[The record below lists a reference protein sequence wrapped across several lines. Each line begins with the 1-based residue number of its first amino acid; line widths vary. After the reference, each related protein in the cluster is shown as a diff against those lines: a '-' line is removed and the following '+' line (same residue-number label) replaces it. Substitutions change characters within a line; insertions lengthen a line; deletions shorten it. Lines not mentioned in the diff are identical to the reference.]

1 MTDQHLPSGE
11 NHADL
16 PIEKP
21 AQDMYGID
29 PFVRSLARSVRGMK
43 SPQGIVIGLNGP
55 WGSGKSSAIN
65 LLRHHLSEA
74 VASEDVEVVTFN
86 PWWFRGEEALVL
98 AFFRELYT
106 ATKPALGDRA
116 KKSLSKLGAR
126 LLKAGSVV
134 APAADALGAS
144 GAGSIAA
151 GAMSWLSDMIEDGE
165 SVEDLHK
172 QLSTALAGQAKRFV
186 VIIDDIDRLAP
197 DEALAMF
204 RLVKSVGRL
213 PNVIYILAF
222 DRLLAEKVV
231 AERFPSEGPHYLEKI
246 VQASFEL
253 PMPLVEDLHAQIQN
267 LIFNIS
273 PPDEESVVHVMNLF
287 HAVLTPEIKTPRDV
301 VRFGNAF
308 TVTWPAVAGDVDLG
322 DFIALEALRLFQP
335 ALHKAIRENPSI
347 LCGSAQMGYRPQV
360 TGDEL
365 DAILLSSVSD
375 KTHYR
380 QALMRLFPK
389 LQSIWANTYH
399 SGGDALKRRRACSSE
414 HFSTYFRFGPTD
426 DIASKTDVTA
436 LLGAVTDPDAFK
448 EQLRS
453 ALAKHRRNGGT
464 KAAPLLDALS
474 IYSATVPIENV
485 QTLLAALFEL
495 GDELDVEAD
504 DGKGF
509 SGAGNDLR
517 MHWAMRALL
526 FDRTTLKQRSA
537 ILLHAAKSASLSW
550 LSSLAVS
557 AWDDYH
563 PPEGREPE
571 PEEKCLT
578 TGKDADKLAKMA
590 VTAIEKAAASGALI
604 EHRNLARLLY
614 IWRDFKQDEGKAVL
628 AWTAQQLT
636 RDYAVACFA
645 RAFTRYSWGQ
655 SMGMAGLGDMVAKR
669 TDRAS
674 VETIHTL
681 LDRDSFRARLES
693 LEENGVANENDA
705 DAIKRFL
712 RAWRHRD
719 EHGD

>member
-1 MTDQHLPSGE
+1 MTDQSPPSAA

-16 PIEKP
+16 PIEQP
-21 AQDMYGID
+21 AQDLYGID

-65 LLRHHLSEA
+65 LLRHHLAEM
-74 VASEDVEVVTFN
+74 VENEDVEIVTFN

-172 QLSTALAGQAKRFV
+172 QLSSALAAQAKRFV

-253 PMPLVEDLHAQIQN
+253 PMPLIEDLHAQVRN
-267 LIFNIS
+267 LIFSIS
-273 PPDEESVVHVMNLF
+273 PPDDESVVHVMNLF

-322 DFIALEALRLFQP
+322 DFIAIEALRLFQP
-335 ALHKAIRENPSI
+335 ALHKAIRENPSL
-347 LCGSAQMGYRPQV
+347 LCGSAQMGYPSQV

-375 KTHYR
+375 KPHYR

-389 LQSIWANTYH
+389 LQSIWANSYH
-399 SGGDALKRRRACSSE
+399 SGSDVLKRRRACSSE

-426 DIASKTDVTA
+426 DIASKAEVTA
-436 LLGAVTDPDAFK
+436 LLGAANHPDAFK
-448 EQLRS
+448 SQLRS
-453 ALAKHRRNGGT
+453 ALTKHRRNGGT
-464 KAAPLLDALS
+464 KAGPLLDALS
-474 IYSATVPIENV
+474 IYGTTVPIENV
-485 QTLLAALFEL
+485 QTLLTSLFEL
-495 GDELDVEAD
+495 GDELDVDAD
-504 DGKGF
+504 EGRGF
-509 SGAGNDLR
+509 IGVSNDLR
-517 MHWAMRALL
+517 MHWAMRAML

-537 ILLHAAKSASLSW
+537 ILMQAAKSSSLSW
-550 LSSLAVS
+550 LGSLAAS
-557 AWDDYH
+557 AWDDH
-563 PPEGREPE
+563 NPREGKEPE
-571 PEEKCLT
+571 AEEKCLT
-578 TGKDADKLAKMA
+578 TAKDAAKLAKMA
-590 VTAIEKAAASGALI
+590 VSAIERAAASGTLI

-614 IWRDFKQDEGKAVL
+614 IWRDLKQDDGKGVL
-628 AWTAQQLT
+628 EWTTEQLA
-636 RDYAVACFA
+636 DDHAVACFA
-645 RAFTRYSWGQ
+645 RAFTSYSWGQ
-655 SMGMAGLGDMVAKR
+655 SIGIAGLGDMVAKR
-669 TDRAS
+669 SDRAS
-674 VETIHTL
+674 VAAIHTL
-681 LDRDSFRARLES
+681 LDRDFFRSRLEA
-693 LEENGVANENDA
+693 LEEKGVANENDA
-705 DAIKRFL
+705 VAISRFL
-712 RAWRHRD
+712 SAWRHRD

>member
-1 MTDQHLPSGE
+1 MTDKPPLSAE

-16 PIEKP
+16 PIEQP
-21 AQDMYGID
+21 AQDLYGID
-29 PFVRSLARSVRGMK
+29 PFVRSLARSLRGMK
-43 SPQGIVIGLNGP
+43 SPQGIVIGVNGP

-65 LLRHHLSEA
+65 LLRHHLAEA
-74 VASEDVEVVTFN
+74 VENEDVEVVTFN

-116 KKSLSKLGAR
+116 KKSLAKLGAR

-134 APAADALGAS
+134 SPAADALGAS
-144 GAGSIAA
+144 GVGSIAA

-172 QLSTALAGQAKRFV
+172 QLSTALAGQTKRFM

-267 LIFNIS
+267 LIFSIS
-273 PPDEESVVHVMNLF
+273 PPDDESIIHVMNLF

-347 LCGSAQMGYRPQV
+347 LCGSAQMAYRPQV

-365 DAILLSSVSD
+365 DAILLSSVSN
-375 KTHYR
+375 KAHYR

-399 SGGDALKRRRACSSE
+399 SNSEALKHRRASSSE
-414 HFSTYFRFGPTD
+414 HFATYFRFGPTD
-426 DIASKTDVTA
+426 DIASKADVTA
-436 LLGAVTDPDAFK
+436 LLGAATDPDAFK
-448 EQLRS
+448 RQLRG
-453 ALAKHRRNGGT
+453 ALAKNRRNGGT
-464 KAAPLLDALS
+464 RAAPLLDALS
-474 IYSATVPIENV
+474 IYGATVPIEDV

-495 GDELDVEAD
+495 GDELNAEAD

-509 SGAGNDLR
+509 SGASNDLR

-537 ILLHAAKSASLSW
+537 ILMHAAKSASLSW
-550 LSSLAVS
+550 LGSLAVS
-557 AWDDYH
+557 AWNDYH
-563 PPEGREPE
+563 PREGREPE
-571 PEEKCLT
+571 PEDKCLT
-578 TGKDADKLAKMA
+578 TAKDADKLATMA
-590 VTAIEKAAASGALI
+590 VSAIERAAASGALI

-614 IWRDFKQDEGKAVL
+614 IWRDFKQDDGDAVL

-636 RDYAVACFA
+636 DDHAVARFA
-645 RAFTRYSWGQ
+645 QAFTHHSWGQ
-655 SMGMAGLGDMVAKR
+655 SMGIAGLGDMVAKR
-669 TDRAS
+669 RDRAS
-674 VETIHTL
+674 VDTIDTL
-681 LDRDSFRARLES
+681 LDRDMFRTRLEG
-693 LEENGVANENDA
+693 LETGGMANAEDA
-705 DAIKRFL
+705 EAVTRFL
-712 RAWRHRD
+712 RAWRYRD